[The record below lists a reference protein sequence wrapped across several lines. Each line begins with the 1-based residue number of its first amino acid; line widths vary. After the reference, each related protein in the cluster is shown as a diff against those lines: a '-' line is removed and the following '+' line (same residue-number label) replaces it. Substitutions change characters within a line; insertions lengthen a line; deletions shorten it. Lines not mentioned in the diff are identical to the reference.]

1 MKKGCLIAIIGVV
14 GFFVLL
20 TIIGVV
26 ASLFVSDSEQIAE
39 KEKPKPAAE
48 SAKAER
54 VKSSEPKEAEST
66 SKSFSDFYSIIS
78 DKPSGTVKRS
88 VDVRLKE
95 KVSEETLEGIA
106 KEIHDANPK
115 DFERT
120 FIVYYLPEQIVG
132 AGGWATTH
140 FNPTLEINI
149 LGLAKGSEAEKA
161 GVAKAGETEI
171 GQWEYAAPPGFVV
184 TALKTEKGVTVRRTF
199 SDGGSLDEEIKASL
213 RGDEIVLEP
222 VELNEAGDHWVL
234 DADGNLRLIDN
245 EGLIGKAV
253 AFGEKHG
260 TTKLKEAFGLIEKPK
275 EPQKNV
281 PTIFDARTWTSA
293 DGQRTF
299 FGKLTKLEDGNVT
312 VEKEGE
318 PITFAIAKLS
328 PADREFLG
336 QAVSITT
343 LDGTTH
349 EKGSVARI
357 SADSILFKKESGP
370 VQIAMENLP
379 EEMRQRFG
387 YDPEIAAELKK
398 AKEKQLAVMRE
409 RQAAATAQRSAQD
422 NLDSFMAVLE
432 AAGVGN
438 ELVSSVSTKGE
449 TVSITVANGWHYQ
462 PKQIRQQSAQVLWQ
476 TWAMIYAPNDL
487 DKARLSLR
495 DSVGNEVGGSRWLA
509 GSLIWV
515 DD

>member
-1 MKKGCLIAIIGVV
+1 MKKGCLIAIVGVV

-39 KEKPKPAAE
+39 REKPNPAAE

-54 VKSSEPKEAEST
+54 AKSSEPEST
-66 SKSFSDFYSIIS
+66 SKSFSDLYSIIS

-132 AGGWATTH
+132 AGGWATSH

-149 LGLAKGSEAEKA
+149 LGLAKGSEAETA
-161 GVAKAGETEI
+161 GGVKAGETEI
-171 GQWEYAAPPGFVV
+171 GRWEYSAPPGFIVI
-184 TALKTEKGVTVRRTF
+184 ALNSEKGVTIRRVF
-199 SDGGSLDEEIKASL
+199 ADGSSLDEETQATFKA
-213 RGDEIVLEP
+213 DEIVLTP
-222 VELNEAGDHWVL
+222 VELNEAGDHWIL
-234 DADGNLRLIDN
+234 DGDGNLRLMDN

-253 AFGEKHG
+253 FSGETKG
-260 TTKLKEAFGLIEKPK
+260 TDHWKEVFGLVEKAK
-275 EPQKNV
+275 EPTEKI

-299 FGKLTKLEDGNVT
+299 FGTLTKLGDGELT
-312 VEKEGE
+312 VEKDGE
-318 PITFAIAKLS
+318 PITFAIEKLS

-336 QAVSITT
+336 QGVSITT

-349 EKGSVARI
+349 ENGSVARI
-357 SADSILFKKESGP
+357 SAESILFKKDSGP

-379 EEMRQRFG
+379 EEIRRRFG
-387 YDPEIAAELKK
+387 YDPEIAAKMKE
-398 AKEKQLAVMRE
+398 AREKQAVALRE
-409 RQAAATAQRSAQD
+409 RQAAAAAQQTAQD
-422 NLDSFMAVLE
+422 KLDSFMTVLK
-432 AAGVGN
+432 AAGVTSDLIT
-438 ELVSSVSTKGE
+438 EVSTKGE
-449 TVSITVANGWHYQ
+449 TISITVANGWHYQ
-462 PKQIRQQSAQVLWQ
+462 PKQVRQQSAQILWQ
-476 TWAMIYAPNDL
+476 TWAIIYAPNDL